1 MEHIAHAERTK
12 KKPDYHDHT
21 RAELLTF
28 FPQPPRAL
36 LDVGCGAGGTAAAAK
51 ERWPACRTVGVELD
65 AEAAERARARLDRVL
80 EVNAETLDL
89 FAEGEREIDAVL
101 LADVLE
107 HLVDPWSFLR
117 RLRAM
122 VRPGAAIVASIPNVA
137 NLWLLEEIAAGRF
150 TYTGG
155 GLLDV
160 THLRFFTRATIG
172 TLFTESGY
180 TIERWSRI
188 TDGRVDDLTRRRILG
203 IMLPEYFFGR
213 VAGRRVRVRGVDPEG
228 YQDLR
233 TIQFVVVARAPG

>member
-1 MEHIAHAERTK
+1 MEPAGHAERTQ
-12 KKPDYHDHT
+12 KKPDYFDHT
-21 RAELLTF
+21 RADLLTF
-28 FPQPPRAL
+28 FPAEPRAL
-36 LDVGCGAGGTAAAAK
+36 LDVGCGGGATAAAAK
-51 ERWPACRTVGVELD
+51 ERWPGCRTIGVELEPD
-65 AEAAERARARLDRVL
+65 AAERARTRLDRVL

-89 FAEGEREIDAVL
+89 IAEGERAVDAVL

-107 HLVDPWSFLR
+107 HLVDPWTFVQ
-117 RLRAM
+117 RLRGQLA
-122 VRPGAAIVASIPNVA
+122 PGAAIVASIPNVA

-160 THLRFFTRATIG
+160 THLRFFTRATIEA
-172 TLFTESGY
+172 LFVEAGY

-213 VAGRRVRVRGVDPEG
+213 VAGRRVRVNGVDPEG

-233 TIQFVVVARAPG
+233 TIQFVVVARVPG

>member
-1 MEHIAHAERTK
+1 MWDAAPARRLPLPKIGGPAVARSGSSSTRT
-12 KKPDYHDHT
+12 
-21 RAELLTF
+21 
-28 FPQPPRAL
+28 PPS
-36 LDVGCGAGGTAAAAK
+36 
-51 ERWPACRTVGVELD
+51 
-65 AEAAERARARLDRVL
+65 ARARLDRVL
-80 EVNAETLDL
+80 AVNAETLDL
-89 FAEGEREIDAVL
+89 VAAGEPEIDAVL

-117 RLRAM
+117 RLRTQL
-122 VRPGAAIVASIPNVA
+122 RPGAVIVASIPNVA

-160 THLRFFTRATIG
+160 THLRFFTRATIEA
-172 TLFTESGY
+172 LFVEAGY
-180 TIERWSRI
+180 AIERWSRM

-233 TIQFVVVARAPG
+233 TIQFVVVARVPG